1 MLAAGSGHLFV
12 HTVYDVLLLDR
23 SEKRLDIGRAL
34 LLGREKVL
42 CVHGGPPH
50 GAACQIRACILIA
63 SHCYL

>member
-12 HTVYDVLLLDR
+12 HTVYNVLLLDR
-23 SEKRLDIGRAL
+23 SEKRLRVGRAL
-34 LLGREKVL
+34 FLCREKVL
-42 CVHGGPPH
+42 CVHGGPSQ